1 MKILLLGD
9 LHTGIG
15 NDDPWVHEYIL
26 DTIKKAVDYSK
37 ENDIKVWIQTGDWFD
52 CRKAI
57 THETM
62 KFNRTK
68 IIPLLEEAGITCYL
82 TVGNHDMFKKNK
94 IQPNAPREVL
104 SQYECIKVID
114 SPETVNFDGVSFDL
128 IPWMS
133 DDNKSEILEFIQNSF
148 SEYCVGHWELS
159 GYYFYKGLKSEGYS
173 ADFLK
178 KYREVFSGHFHTISD
193 GGNVTYIGTPYTLTA
208 GDENDPRGFWVFDTD
223 SHKKEFIQN
232 GKTYHVRITYPSEE
246 KIDVERF
253 KGLSVR
259 LIATVADNG
268 LSKLESA
275 LEAVVHKLKVVH
287 NLERSASNETGVIE
301 VKSTIQMVYEY
312 LDEQNLEPDELAAVK
327 RISDELLAEV
337 NSAKS

>member
-57 THETM
+57 THATM
-62 KFNRTK
+62 SFNRTK
-68 IIPLLEEAGITCYL
+68 VIPLLEEAGITCYV
-82 TVGNHDMFKKNK
+82 TVGNHDLFKRHK

-232 GKTYHVRITYPSEE
+232 DKTYHVRITYPSDEN
-246 KIDVERF
+246 IDVERF